1 MIYNITMQSRPFDIT
16 FRMMHWLLAILM
28 FLLLGTIFLR
38 LTWLEKFGVAEIIS
52 AYAADQQIDISQD
65 QAVTLAKKIRKPMWQ
80 WHIWLGYAIT
90 AVYVLRMLL
99 PLFGRMRFAS
109 PHQAGL
115 TTQTRWQYLIY
126 LVFYVLLGASLTT
139 GLLIE
144 FGPDAWHEAV
154 EEAHVLSIYY
164 FVAYMVLHLGGVFL
178 AEFTHLPGL
187 ISRVISG
194 DKADS

>member
-1 MIYNITMQSRPFDIT
+1 MQARTFDRT
-16 FRMMHWLLAILM
+16 FRIMHWLLAILM
-28 FLLLGTIFLR
+28 FLLLVTIFLR
-38 LTWLEKFGVAEIIS
+38 LTWLEKFSVAEIINT
-52 AYAADQQIDISQD
+52 YAADQQINITQD

-109 PHQAGL
+109 PKQAGL
-115 TTQTRWQYLIY
+115 DGKTRFQYWVY
-126 LVFYVLLGASLTT
+126 LVFYVLLGASLST

-144 FGPDAWHEAV
+144 FGPDAWHETL
-154 EEAHVLSIYY
+154 EELHVLSIYY
-164 FVAYMVLHLGGVFL
+164 FVAYMLLHIGGVLL
-178 AEFTHLPGL
+178 AEFTSLPGL

-194 DKADS
+194 NQRPQA

>member
-1 MIYNITMQSRPFDIT
+1 MQARYFDRT
-16 FRMMHWLLAILM
+16 FRLMHWLLAILM

-38 LTWLEKFGVAEIIS
+38 LTWLEKYSVAEIINT
-52 AYAADQQIDISQD
+52 YAADQQVEISQE
-65 QAVTLAKKIRKPMWQ
+65 QAVILAKKIRKPMWQ

-109 PHQAGL
+109 PKQAGL
-115 TTQTRWQYLIY
+115 DAKTRFQYWVY
-126 LVFYVLLGASLTT
+126 LVFYVLLGASLCT

-154 EEAHVLSIYY
+154 EEAHKLSIYY
-164 FVAYMVLHLGGVFL
+164 FITYMALHLGGVFL

-194 DKADS
+194 DKKAD

>member
-1 MIYNITMQSRPFDIT
+1 MQVRPFDRT
-16 FRMMHWLLAILM
+16 FRFMHWSLATLM

-38 LTWLEKFGVAEIIS
+38 LTWLEKYSVAEIIH
-52 AYAADQQIDISQD
+52 AFATDQQINISQD

-109 PHQAGL
+109 PKQAGL
-115 TTQTRWQYLIY
+115 DAKTRFQYWVY
-126 LVFYVLLGASLTT
+126 LVFYLLLGASLST

-144 FGPDAWHEAV
+144 FGPNAWHEAV
-154 EEAHVLSIYY
+154 EELHVLSIYY
-164 FVAYMVLHLGGVFL
+164 FVAYMLLHLGGVFL
-178 AEFTHLPGL
+178 AEFTSLPGL

-194 DKADS
+194 DKQPKP

>member
-1 MIYNITMQSRPFDIT
+1 MQFNQPMQARSFDRT
-16 FRMMHWLLAILM
+16 FRLMHWSLAILM

-38 LTWLEKFGVAEIIS
+38 LTWLEKYSVAEIIN
-52 AYAADQQIDISQD
+52 AYAADQQLEINQE

-109 PHQAGL
+109 PKQAGL
-115 TTQTRWQYLIY
+115 DAKTRFQYWVY
-126 LVFYVLLGASLTT
+126 LVFYVLLGASLST

-154 EEAHVLSIYY
+154 EEAHKLSIYY
-164 FVAYMVLHLGGVFL
+164 FVTYMVLHLGGVF
-178 AEFTHLPGL
+178 FG
-187 ISRVISG
+187 RVHQPTWLDIAG
-194 DKADS
+194 DFGR

>member
-1 MIYNITMQSRPFDIT
+1 MQARPFDRT

-28 FLLLGTIFLR
+28 FLLLVTIFLR
-38 LTWLEKFGVAEIIS
+38 LTWLEKSNVAEIINN
-52 AYAADQQIDISQD
+52 YATDEQIDISED
-65 QAVTLAKKIRKPMWQ
+65 QALSMARKIRKPMWQ

-109 PHQAGL
+109 PKQAGIDSK
-115 TTQTRWQYLIY
+115 TRLQYVIY

-144 FGPDAWHEAV
+144 FGPDAWHEAA

-164 FVAYMVLHLGGVFL
+164 FLAYMVLHLGGVFL
-178 AEFTHLPGL
+178 AEFTTLPGL

-194 DKADS
+194 DKSTR

>member
-1 MIYNITMQSRPFDIT
+1 MQARPFDRT
-16 FRMMHWLLAILM
+16 FRIMHWLLAILM
-28 FLLLGTIFLR
+28 FLLLITIFLR
-38 LTWLEKFGVAEIIS
+38 LTWLEKYSVAEIIN
-52 AYAADQQIDISQD
+52 AYAADQQIEIGQD

-115 TTQTRWQYLIY
+115 STQTRWQYLIY
-126 LVFYVLLGASLTT
+126 LIFYVLLGASLTT

-144 FGPDAWHEAV
+144 FGPEAWHETV
-154 EEAHVLSIYY
+154 EEVHVLSIYY
-164 FVAYMVLHLGGVFL
+164 LLTYMVLHLGGVFL
-178 AEFTHLPGL
+178 AEITSMPGL
-187 ISRVISG
+187 ISRIISG
-194 DKADS
+194 DHPTKSTK

>member
-1 MIYNITMQSRPFDIT
+1 MQARTFDRT
-16 FRMMHWLLAILM
+16 FRIMHWLLAILM
-28 FLLLGTIFLR
+28 FLLLVTIFLR
-38 LTWLEKFGVAEIIS
+38 LTWLEKFSVAEIINT
-52 AYAADQQIDISQD
+52 YAADQQINITQD

-109 PHQAGL
+109 PKQAGL
-115 TTQTRWQYLIY
+115 DGKTRFQYWVY
-126 LVFYVLLGASLTT
+126 LVFYVLLGASLST

-144 FGPDAWHEAV
+144 FGPDAWHETV
-154 EEAHVLSIYY
+154 EELHVLSIYY
-164 FVAYMVLHLGGVFL
+164 FVAYMLLHIGGVLL
-178 AEFTHLPGL
+178 AEFTSLPGL

-194 DKADS
+194 NQRPQA

>member
-1 MIYNITMQSRPFDIT
+1 MQARTFDRT
-16 FRMMHWLLAILM
+16 FRIMHWLLAILM
-28 FLLLGTIFLR
+28 FLLLVTIFLR
-38 LTWLEKFGVAEIIS
+38 LTWLEKFSVAEIINT
-52 AYAADQQIDISQD
+52 YAADQQIDISQD

-99 PLFGRMRFAS
+99 PLLGRMKFAS
-109 PHQAGL
+109 PHQEGL
-115 TTQTRWQYLIY
+115 STQTRWQYAIY

-164 FVAYMVLHLGGVFL
+164 FITYMVLHLGGVFL
-178 AEFTHLPGL
+178 AEFTSLPGI
-187 ISRVISG
+187 ISRIVSG
-194 DKADS
+194 DRPTKSPE

>member
-1 MIYNITMQSRPFDIT
+1 MQARSFDRT
-16 FRMMHWLLAILM
+16 FRLMHWSLAILM
-28 FLLLGTIFLR
+28 FLLLVTIFLR
-38 LTWLEKFGVAEIIS
+38 LTWLEKYSVAAIID
-52 AYAADQQIDISQD
+52 AYAADEQINISED
-65 QAVTLAKKIRKPMWQ
+65 QALSLARKIRKPMWQ

-109 PHQAGL
+109 PQQAGL
-115 TTQTRWQYLIY
+115 DGKTRFQYWIY

-154 EEAHVLSIYY
+154 EEVHVLSIYY
-164 FVAYMVLHLGGVFL
+164 FVAYMLLHLGGVFL
-178 AEFTHLPGL
+178 AEFTSLPGL

-194 DKADS
+194 DKQTGTKW